1 MAEVEEDTP
10 EALEKRQR
18 LVRLLV
24 QGVTLEKDEGQVK
37 VRITYRFDPPSE
49 AGDGGGGSLAS
60 DVQNPW
66 EEFCTSPTNALI
78 LTIIAVK

>member
-1 MAEVEEDTP
+1 LAEVEEDTP
-10 EALEKRQR
+10 ETLEKRQR

-37 VRITYRFDPPSE
+37 LRITYRFDPPSE
-49 AGDGGGGSLAS
+49 AGDGGGGSLGS

-66 EEFCTSPTNALI
+66 EEFYTSSTNALT
-78 LTIIAVK
+78 LTTIAVK

>member
-1 MAEVEEDTP
+1 LAEVEEDTP

-37 VRITYRFDPPSE
+37 VRNL
-49 AGDGGGGSLAS
+49 SLRPA
-60 DVQNPW
+60 
-66 EEFCTSPTNALI
+66 E
-78 LTIIAVK
+78 